1 MSAKGNGSR
10 ALVEGPI
17 VCVGDPVEW
26 MANAD
31 AGIGELCSR
40 EGTVSLLQL
49 RPSPADDGGPA
60 LVWLTACVKH
70 QRAVRKWMRETWDQD
85 EVDTF
90 GTRFLMD
97 NQEAYAHVWADLE
110 PDVWRMEVQAS
121 A

>member
-1 MSAKGNGSR
+1 
-10 ALVEGPI
+10 
-17 VCVGDPVEW
+17 
-26 MANAD
+26 
-31 AGIGELCSR
+31 
-40 EGTVSLLQL
+40 
-49 RPSPADDGGPA
+49 
-60 LVWLTACVKH
+60 
-70 QRAVRKWMRETWDQD
+70 MRETWDQD